1 MISNNNITPHVI
13 EALNDLMKFGCSD
26 LRMTMEK
33 LFNALMVIER
43 ECVLQAGPYE
53 RSELRQ
59 GHANGFKDKTL
70 HTRCGDLH
78 EERDSDNTC
87 YGSGS
92 DRSADELRGLH
103 LESRVAKKRD

>member
-13 EALNDLMKFGCSD
+13 EALNDLMKFGCTD
-26 LRMTMEK
+26 LRLTMEK
-33 LFNALMVIER
+33 LFNSLMVIER

-78 EERDSDNTC
+78 LKVPQTREVPFYPNCLEKGERTE
-87 YGSGS
+87 
-92 DRSADELRGLH
+92 RALK
-103 LESRVAKKRD
+103 VT